1 MQFVSKLTGIDEELR
16 AVGASV
22 GTADFLQSAL
32 ALIAALVPNDMQWLV
47 LYEKVGRPR
56 VLHFRV
62 TSEDAGFY
70 VDREEIPAMY
80 ESGYYRFDPI
90 YRYWR
95 EIGEPGVCTL
105 HHMPVNICDPY
116 NYISEFLPITY
127 MEDEAVVLF
136 DYGDDRAMGLC
147 LSRSSQ
153 FKLSEVVLLRSLH
166 PLLAGLFET
175 HLRLYA
181 PDESDASGVSPT
193 DAVSDTPLNFSV
205 AVEEF
210 LPNALTPREREIVK
224 LVLAGYPNSS
234 IANQLGIGEGTTW
247 NHKKRIYGKLDITAE
262 RELFSLFI
270 GFLAQRD
277 ASELLTAV

>member
-1 MQFVSKLTGIDEELR
+1 MQFYSNTNNIDEELR
-16 AVGASV
+16 AVGATV
-22 GTADFLQSAL
+22 GTPEFLHAAL

-47 LYEKVGRPR
+47 IYEKVGRPR

-95 EIGEPGVCTL
+95 EVGEPGVCTL
-105 HHMPVNICDPY
+105 HHMPVNTCDPY

-166 PLLAGLFET
+166 PLVAGLFET
-175 HLRLYA
+175 HLRLFA
-181 PDESDASGVSPT
+181 NEDSAAEAILVEDGASDPPLDFCA
-193 DAVSDTPLNFSV
+193 AVAD
-205 AVEEF
+205 F
-210 LPNALTPREREIVK
+210 LPNELTPREREIVK
-224 LVLAGYPNSS
+224 FVLAGYPNAA
-234 IANQLGIGEGTTW
+234 IASRLGIGEGTAW
-247 NHKKRIYGKLDITAE
+247 NHKKRIYSKLDITAE
-262 RELFSLFI
+262 RELFSLFL